1 MLTPEIEAKV
11 RASFAR
17 QTMMTT
23 LGAELL
29 ELGQGTARIAAPIL
43 PGSRQQQD
51 AGHAALTFAIG
62 DTAAGYAA
70 LTMFDPDDE
79 IMTVEMKINLL
90 RPAVGER
97 LVAEG
102 RVIKPG
108 RRVTVV
114 AAEIYAEINGAR
126 KQIAL
131 MQGTMIPM
139 PSEPQRT

>member
-1 MLTPEIEAKV
+1 MTPEIDAKV

-17 QTMMTT
+17 QTMMVT
-23 LGAELL
+23 LGAELTD
-29 ELGQGTARIAAPIL
+29 LGPGTATITAPIL

-70 LTMFDPDDE
+70 LTLFDPDDE

-90 RPAVGER
+90 RPAVGDR
-97 LVAEG
+97 LIAEG

-114 AAEIYAEINGAR
+114 AAEIFAEANGQR

-139 PSEPQRT
+139 PQE

>member
-1 MLTPEIEAKV
+1 MMLTPEIDAKV

-29 ELGQGTARIAAPIL
+29 DLGKGTARIAAPIL

-62 DTAAGYAA
+62 DSAAGYAA
-70 LTMFDPDDE
+70 LTLFEPDDE

-90 RPAVGER
+90 RPAVGDR
-97 LVAEG
+97 LIAEG

-108 RRVTVV
+108 ARITVV
-114 AAEIYAEINGAR
+114 QADVFAETDGVR
-126 KQIAL
+126 KQVAIL
-131 MQGTMIPM
+131 QGTMIPVTQ
-139 PSEPQRT
+139 STQ

>member
-1 MLTPEIEAKV
+1 MTLTPDIEAKV
-11 RASFAR
+11 RASFSR
-17 QTMMTT
+17 QTMMAT

-29 ELGQGTARIAAPIL
+29 DLGHGSARIVAPIL

-62 DTAAGYAA
+62 DSAAGYAA
-70 LTMFDPDDE
+70 LTMFGADDE

-108 RRVTVV
+108 RRITVV
-114 AAEIYAEINGAR
+114 AAEVFAESGGER

-131 MQGTMIPM
+131 LQGTMIPVGG
-139 PSEPQRT
+139 E

>member
-1 MLTPEIEAKV
+1 MSLTAGIEAKV

-29 ELGQGTARIAAPIL
+29 KLGEGSAVIAAPIL
-43 PGSRQQQD
+43 ETSRQQQD

-62 DTAAGYAA
+62 DSAAGYAA
-70 LTMFDPDDE
+70 LTLFGAEDE

-90 RPAVGER
+90 RPAVGDR
-97 LVAEG
+97 VIAEG

-114 AAEIYAEINGAR
+114 AADVFAETDGVR

-131 MQGTMIPM
+131 LQGTMIPVT
-139 PSEPQRT
+139 S